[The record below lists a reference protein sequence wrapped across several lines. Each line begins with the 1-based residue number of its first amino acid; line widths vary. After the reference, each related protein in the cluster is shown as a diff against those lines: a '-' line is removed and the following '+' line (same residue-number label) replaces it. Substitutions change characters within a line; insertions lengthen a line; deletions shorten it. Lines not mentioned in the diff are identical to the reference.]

1 MQSLTAKVIPLQ
13 TRRASRLTTQTF
25 TQSLDVKGRGGEID
39 MRFHRVA
46 LEADGSTGKWDVAAC
61 DAETDRHAIYPAI
74 HPAGS
79 WLALR
84 CTSSDRS
91 GRPVELSPLAM
102 YDSRVVVSEC

>member
-46 LEADGSTGKWDVAAC
+46 LEADGSTGNGMRQRDEPMRESIRSGGVTCGGAHEVDIQTIVFRAGGKQIILEISA
-61 DAETDRHAIYPAI
+61 R
-74 HPAGS
+74 PAGVFAS
-79 WLALR
+79 
-84 CTSSDRS
+84 
-91 GRPVELSPLAM
+91 
-102 YDSRVVVSEC
+102 